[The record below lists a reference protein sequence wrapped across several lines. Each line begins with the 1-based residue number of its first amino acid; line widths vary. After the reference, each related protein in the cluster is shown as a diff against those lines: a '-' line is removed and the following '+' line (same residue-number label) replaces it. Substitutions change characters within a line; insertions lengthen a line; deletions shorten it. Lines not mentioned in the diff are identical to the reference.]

1 MSQPSL
7 ELCPNSYSATPA
19 LPVMPSEN
27 PGQDPERYDADY
39 NSLRDEYRLY
49 GRCDFRRAA
58 KPTRAAAVSGAH
70 RPFG

>member
-1 MSQPSL
+1 
-7 ELCPNSYSATPA
+7 
-19 LPVMPSEN
+19 MPSEN